1 MAMKLQRTPLLLLLI
16 ALFLGSIVLIY
27 ETQGKPQQEAAE
39 AKKDRLFSFKEEDVQ
54 TLNLTTQT
62 LKLAFEKSPAT
73 EKSPVGSS
81 NSDQKQAGKQG
92 ASLPKS
98 ETTVWMMTA
107 PSKGLANDASIAYL
121 LNLMAT
127 GTRQQTLTTPA
138 AKLTEFGLDK
148 PLATADVKLNNQQ
161 THRIVL
167 GKPNFDRS
175 AIYAQ
180 VDPPAAPTGDVPLA
194 LVSIDFENAV
204 TRPLSEWQ
212 SKESPKSEKK
222 ESEKK

>member
-1 MAMKLQRTPLLLLLI
+1 MILLLI

-39 AKKDRLFSFKEEDVQ
+39 AKKDQLFSFKEEDVQ
-54 TLNLTTQT
+54 ALNLTTQT
-62 LKLAFEKSPAT
+62 LKLSFEKSAAAANSPA
-73 EKSPVGSS
+73 GSS
-81 NSDQKQAGKQG
+81 NSDQKKAGKQG
-92 ASLPKS
+92 TSQPKS
-98 ETTVWMMTA
+98 DAKVWMMTA
-107 PSKGLANDASIAYL
+107 PAKKLANDASIAYL

-127 GTRQQTLTTPA
+127 GTRQQTLITPA
-138 AKLTEFGLDK
+138 AKLAEFGLDK

-180 VDPPAAPTGDVPLA
+180 VDPSAAPAGDVPVS

-204 TRPLSEWQ
+204 TRPLNEWQ
-212 SKESPKSEKK
+212 SKESPTSEKK
-222 ESEKK
+222 